1 MTINNNFFAK
11 IVKVMK
17 TSCWKLI
24 IKQAKL
30 TSERAADIGYEERH
44 QQKHTRDDKGMHV
57 N

>member
-24 IKQAKL
+24 IKQEKL